1 MTSTERPQP
10 GDLGYDPKNE
20 ILRVY
25 AYLGEERTPAQEWLA
40 ACLWFNLA
48 LMPPASLYK
57 WGHRHNAL
65 LESASALGI
74 SVRDWMD
81 AALNFKGD

>member
-1 MTSTERPQP
+1 MT
-10 GDLGYDPKNE
+10 E

-25 AYLGEERTPAQEWLA
+25 AYLGEEGTPVQRWLA

-57 WGHRHNAL
+57 WGRRHKEL
-65 LESASALGI
+65 VTVASAEGI
-74 SVRDWMD
+74 SVREWMD
-81 AALNFKGD
+81 SNLDGGNQL